1 MVVTCASASA
11 PVPHSRMAS
20 PFLSGADTITVP
32 PMTTRMTMAI
42 TPIRMRITR
51 WGQTRFAKPRN
62 NVKPTTQ
69 KLKET
74 WGSEHLKSLVSSWS
88 RETELI
94 SRAFTARFTGLN
106 SGVFH
111 RASAFFHG
119 FPPARLGCGECR

>member
-11 PVPHSRMAS
+11 PVLVSRMAS

-32 PMTTRMTMAI
+32 PMTTLMTMTTATTMAI

-69 KLKET
+69 KGEGNL
-74 WGSEHLKSLVSSWS
+74 
-88 RETELI
+88 
-94 SRAFTARFTGLN
+94 
-106 SGVFH
+106 
-111 RASAFFHG
+111 G
-119 FPPARLGCGECR
+119 F